1 MRHTLKENSKE
12 TQEEKER
19 VREKE
24 RESEREREREEEPL
38 HLKRGQNHRTMHRKE
53 PSKNRIQGIIGTQH

>member
-12 TQEEKER
+12 TQEER
-19 VREKE
+19 
-24 RESEREREREEEPL
+24 ERERERERDEEPL